1 MTPGAPMH
9 WGRATNSAKPES
21 HRTSAARPRVTLRL
35 NAAAAGL
42 RARHL
47 LQLSSRSSY
56 REGFLQD
63 FGLLQ

>member
-1 MTPGAPMH
+1 MTLARRIM
-9 WGRATNSAKPES
+9 RLATDSAKPES
-21 HRTSAARPRVTLRL
+21 HRTSVARPRVTLRL

-47 LQLSSRSSY
+47 AQLAGRSRY

-63 FGLLQ
+63 LGFLR